1 MHTAQSSLMHL
12 KLLFYARNL
21 FRVCEKKFLRSRTK
35 PRRHISRRESITFH
49 SRWHRF
55 TSRLDS
61 TALGHFY
68 DETDQNFHIAKPR
81 DLLITMASR
90 FPRPGTDFLT
100 LNANLKKHEK
110 NFLLHISQLCDAAFY
125 SYQKYLKPDKA
136 IWKKFTRF
144 INGHIRLWNE
154 REIRGGL
161 SYQPLTIYLLRKFLF
176 KHQRSSFASADDGWK
191 L

>member
-1 MHTAQSSLMHL
+1 MHLL

-68 DETDQNFHIAKPR
+68 DETDQNFSYR
-81 DLLITMASR
+81 ETSR
-90 FPRPGTDFLT
+90 FIDNDGESVPARPGTDFLT